1 MKKYILSTILAL
13 SLFGFLGFCIITNQ
27 NGDYRIYFPNR
38 LPFVYQLHTSTPQ
51 EFIPAIEAGANEW
64 TNLEACYFVFQRGAN
79 TNVSQVANDGVNLVY
94 FDMQGVN
101 FSDPNV
107 IAFSSTFTTTVG
119 GYQAV
124 GSDLIWNGRDFT
136 PGVNGE
142 PNKMDLRSVITHEFG
157 HHLGL
162 NHAGQPP
169 SPTSGSNGESYF
181 YDFLIVAVGARHHYF
196 GKDEWEKFAPGLK
209 TLQDAINI
217 RERILLAFEKAEKI
231 NDPDD
236 QQKFLNFV
244 IVGGGPTGVEMAG
257 AIAEIAK
264 KTLIEDFKKIDPSK
278 AKIYLVEALPRIL
291 PSYPEELSQKAKED
305 LEKLGVKVLL
315 NTRVTE
321 LTKNSVKLNGKEIH
335 AATIIWAAGNKANP
349 LIQQLNCELDKIGRA
364 VVSPYLHLKD
374 DENVF
379 VIGDAAAVFDEKG
392 NTLPGVSPVAITEG
406 RYVAKFI
413 LKKLKNK
420 KIKPYRYFDKGSLAT
435 IGKAKAVA
443 DFGWIRFSGF
453 FAWLLW
459 VFVHIFFL
467 IGFKNRFIVMIEW
480 IFAYFTYQK
489 SARLIVSEKK
499 LNGE

>member
-1 MKKYILSTILAL
+1 MKANKPKVIIIGGGFGGLSAAKKLKNKPVDVILIDKTNHH
-13 SLFGFLGFCIITNQ
+13 LFQPLL
-27 NGDYRIYFPNR
+27 Y
-38 LPFVYQLHTSTPQ
+38 
-51 EFIPAIEAGANEW
+51 
-64 TNLEACYFVFQRGAN
+64 
-79 TNVSQVANDGVNLVY
+79 QVATAGLSPAY
-94 FDMQGVN
+94 
-101 FSDPNV
+101 
-107 IAFSSTFTTTVG
+107 IAF
-119 GYQAV
+119 
-124 GSDLIWNGRDFT
+124 
-136 PGVNGE
+136 P
-142 PNKMDLRSVITHEFG
+142 LRSIFRKSKHVQVI
-157 HHLGL
+157 LGEVKRIDRKEKKVYL
-162 NHAGQPP
+162 
-169 SPTSGSNGESYF
+169 NGESYF

-231 NDPDD
+231 NDPDE
-236 QQKFLNFV
+236 QQKYLNFV

-374 DENVF
+374 DESVF

-413 LKKLKNK
+413 LRKLKNK

-443 DFGWIRFSGF
+443 DFGWLHFSGF